1 MKTILH
7 QIAEETKKTERAE
20 RESIKAEIANPST
33 PKDRRTFL
41 KKAALGGIALGG
53 LMHLSVEDTIAQT
66 TQNVSRASSPSDL
79 KITDLR
85 VGMKGGFGGG
95 FASRIIKIY
104 TNQGLTGLGDIRDGT
119 DQRFALFLK
128 SKIVG
133 LNPCNVEMIFKVIK
147 QFGGHGRQGG
157 GVSAVEMACWD
168 LCGKALNVPV
178 WQLLG
183 GRYRDKMRLYAD
195 TPDGRDEA
203 DQEAR
208 IKKRIEEEG
217 FTWLKMD
224 LSAAAIAAANPGSMV
239 NNKYWNV
246 GVPRTQMGPPT
257 GAGAGQRPPTTGP
270 RPMPQASMQ
279 QYMSYNNTEHPFT
292 QIQLTDKGLELMAE
306 RIKNVR
312 HMTGDEIPISTD
324 HFGYM
329 DENQFIRLAKVV
341 EPYRLA
347 WLEDTVPWF
356 YHDRLKALKDAS
368 ATPIC
373 TGEDIYMLG
382 GMLGG
387 FKSLID
393 DRCVDVIHPDL
404 VSAGGILETKKIG
417 DYAEEAGI
425 PMAMHHNSSPVAFM
439 ANVHCAAATE
449 NALVLEFHGG
459 DMLESWESIVVK
471 TDGKPLMEK
480 GFGLVPLTAPG
491 LGIELN
497 DDALKATLPKDAKY
511 FDATP
516 EWDASGRPYDKL
528 WI

>member
-1 MKTILH
+1 
-7 QIAEETKKTERAE
+7 
-20 RESIKAEIANPST
+20 
-33 PKDRRTFL
+33 
-41 KKAALGGIALGG
+41 
-53 LMHLSVEDTIAQT
+53 
-66 TQNVSRASSPSDL
+66 
-79 KITDLR
+79 
-85 VGMKGGFGGG
+85 
-95 FASRIIKIY
+95 
-104 TNQGLTGLGDIRDGT
+104 
-119 DQRFALFLK
+119 
-128 SKIVG
+128 
-133 LNPCNVEMIFKVIK
+133 
-147 QFGGHGRQGG
+147 
-157 GVSAVEMACWD
+157 
-168 LCGKALNVPV
+168 
-178 WQLLG
+178 
-183 GRYRDKMRLYAD
+183 
-195 TPDGRDEA
+195 
-203 DQEAR
+203 
-208 IKKRIEEEG
+208 
-217 FTWLKMD
+217 
-224 LSAAAIAAANPGSMV
+224 
-239 NNKYWNV
+239 
-246 GVPRTQMGPPT
+246 
-257 GAGAGQRPPTTGP
+257 
-270 RPMPQASMQ
+270 MQ
-279 QYMSYNNTEHPFT
+279 QYMGYNNTEHPFT

-306 RIKNVR
+306 RVKNVR

-356 YHDRLKALKDAS
+356 YHDRLKALKEAS
-368 ATPIC
+368 ETPIC

-393 DRCVDVIHPDL
+393 DRCVDIIHPDL

-439 ANVHCAAATE
+439 ANIHCAAATE

-459 DMLESWESIVVK
+459 DMLESWESLVIK

-480 GFGLVPLTAPG
+480 GYGLIPLTAPG

-497 DDALKATLPKDAKY
+497 DEKLKATMPKDAVY

-516 EWDASGRPYDKL
+516 EWDATGRSYDKL

>member
-1 MKTILH
+1 MKTILK
-7 QIAEETKKTERAE
+7 QIAEKTRNLERSERAAV
-20 RESIKAEIANPST
+20 KAEIENTST
-33 PKDRRTFL
+33 PNDRRNFL

-53 LMHLSVEDTIAQT
+53 LIHLSVEDTIAQT
-66 TQNVSRASSPSDL
+66 TQNVSRSSSPSDL

-85 VGMKGGFGGG
+85 VAQKGSGGG
-95 FASRIIKIY
+95 FAPRIIKIY
-104 TNQGLTGLGDIRDGT
+104 TNQGLTGIGDIRDGT

-168 LCGKALNVPV
+168 LCGKAYGVPV

-224 LSAAAIAAANPGSMV
+224 LSAAAVASANPGSLV
-239 NNKYWNV
+239 NNNYWRF
-246 GVPRTQMGPPT
+246 GTPRPATPQQPAQS
-257 GAGAGQRPPTTGP
+257 GAQRPATGP
-270 RPMPQASMQ
+270 RPVPQASME

-292 QIQLTDKGLELMAE
+292 QIQITDKGLELLSERVRKVREMAG
-306 RIKNVR
+306 
-312 HMTGDEIPISTD
+312 MEIPISTD

-356 YHDRLKALKDAS
+356 YHERLKALKEAS
-368 ATPIC
+368 TTPIC

-393 DRCVDVIHPDL
+393 AQCLDIIHPDL

-439 ANVHCAAATE
+439 ANIHCAAATE

-459 DMLESWESIVVK
+459 DMLKEWEAIVIK

-497 DDALKATLPKDAKY
+497 DEALKASMPKDAKY

-516 EWDASGRPYDKL
+516 EWDAQGRPYDKL

>member
-1 MKTILH
+1 MKTILQ
-7 QIAEETKKTERAE
+7 QIAEKTKQQERTERKA
-20 RESIKAEIANPST
+20 IKVELANPATTS
-33 PKDRRTFL
+33 DRRNFL

-53 LMHLSVEDTIAQT
+53 LMHLSIEETIAQT

-85 VGMKGGFGGG
+85 VAEKGGSFS
-95 FASRIIKIY
+95 FANRIIKIY
-104 TNQGLTGLGDIRDGT
+104 TNQGITGLGDIRDGT

-168 LCGKALNVPV
+168 ICGKALGVPV

-183 GRYRDKMRLYAD
+183 GRYRDKIRLYAD
-195 TPDGRDEA
+195 TPGGNDEA
-203 DQEAR
+203 DQLAR
-208 IKKRIEEEG
+208 IKNRLEVEG

-224 LSAAAIAAANPGSMV
+224 LGLASLNSVTPGLMINNNFWKVGQPRPAAPSAAG
-239 NNKYWNV
+239 
-246 GVPRTQMGPPT
+246 
-257 GAGAGQRPPTTGP
+257 GARPSGP
-270 RPMPQASMQ
+270 RPVPQASMES
-279 QYMSYNNTEHPFT
+279 YMSYNNTEAPFT
-292 QIQLTDKGLELMAE
+292 QIQITDKGLEAMAGAIE
-306 RIKNVR
+306 KVR
-312 HMTGDEIPISTD
+312 NMIGPEVPLSAD

-329 DENQFIRLAKVV
+329 DENQFIRLARAV
-341 EPYRLA
+341 EKYRLG

-356 YHDRLKALKDAS
+356 YHERLKALKEAS
-368 ATPIC
+368 ETPIC

-387 FKSLID
+387 FKPLLD
-393 DRCVDVIHPDL
+393 AQCVDIIHPDL

-417 DYAEEAGI
+417 DYAEEVGI

-449 NALVLEFHGG
+449 NVLVLEFHGG
-459 DMLESWESIVVK
+459 DIVKEWTELVIK
-471 TDGKPLMEK
+471 TDGQPLMTQ
-480 GFGLVPLTAPG
+480 GYGNIPLTAPG

-497 DDALKATLPKDAKY
+497 DEALKSRMSKDAKY
-511 FDATP
+511 FEPTP
-516 EWDASGRPYDKL
+516 EWDKTGMTYDKL

>member
-1 MKTILH
+1 MKTILQ
-7 QIAEETKKTERAE
+7 QIAEKTKQQERTERKA
-20 RESIKAEIANPST
+20 IKAELANPATTS
-33 PKDRRTFL
+33 DRRNFL

-53 LMHLSVEDTIAQT
+53 LMHLSIEETIAQT

-85 VGMKGGFGGG
+85 VAEKGGSYS
-95 FASRIIKIY
+95 FANRIIKIY
-104 TNQGLTGLGDIRDGT
+104 TNQGITGLGDIRDGT

-168 LCGKALNVPV
+168 ICGKALGVPV
-178 WQLLG
+178 WHLLG
-183 GRYRDKMRLYAD
+183 GRYRDRMRLYAD
-195 TPDGRDEA
+195 TPDGRDDA
-203 DQEAR
+203 DQQAR
-208 IKKRIEEEG
+208 IKNRIEVEG

-224 LSAAAIAAANPGSMV
+224 LGAGAVASTNPGSLV
-239 NNKYWNV
+239 NNNFWRY
-246 GVPRTQMGPPT
+246 GQPRPATPPQIPQ
-257 GAGAGQRPPTTGP
+257 GGQTPTGP
-270 RPMPQASMQ
+270 RPIPPQASIE

-292 QIQLTDKGLELMAE
+292 QIQITDKGLELMAA
-306 RIKNVR
+306 RIAKIR
-312 HMTGDEIPISTD
+312 EMIGAEIPIATD
-324 HFGYM
+324 HYGYM
-329 DENQFIRLAKVV
+329 DENQFIRLARAV

-356 YHDRLKALKDAS
+356 YHDKLKALKEAS
-368 ATPIC
+368 TTPIC

-387 FKSLID
+387 FKPLID
-393 DRCVDVIHPDL
+393 AQCVDIIHPDL

-439 ANVHCAAATE
+439 ANIHCAAATE

-459 DMLESWESIVVK
+459 DMLAEWEAMVVK
-471 TDGKPLMEK
+471 TDGQPLMDK
-480 GFGLVPLTAPG
+480 GYGLVPLTAPG

-497 DDALKATLPKDAKY
+497 DEALKSRMPKDAKY
-511 FDATP
+511 FDATS
-516 EWDASGRPYDKL
+516 EWDNPGRTYDKL

>member
-1 MKTILH
+1 METILQ
-7 QIAEETKKTERAE
+7 QITEKSKQKERSERAA
-20 RESIKAEIANPST
+20 IKAEIANPAT
-33 PKDRRTFL
+33 PNSRRNFL

-53 LMHLSVEDTIAQT
+53 LIHLSIEDTVAQT
-66 TQNVSRASSPSDL
+66 TQNVSRASSASDL

-85 VGMKGGFGGG
+85 VAQKGTGSFP
-95 FASRIIKIY
+95 ARIIKIY
-104 TNQGLTGLGDIRDGT
+104 TNQGLTGIGDIRDGT

-224 LSAAAIAAANPGSMV
+224 LSSAAIAAANPGSLV
-239 NNKYWNV
+239 NNNYWKF
-246 GVPRTQMGPPT
+246 GTPRPPMPQQQGP
-257 GAGAGQRPPTTGP
+257 AAGQRPSGP
-270 RPMPQASMQ
+270 RPVPEASMN
-279 QYMSYNNTEHPFT
+279 QYMSYNNTEAPFT

-306 RIKNVR
+306 RVKKVR
-312 HMTGDEIPISTD
+312 EMAGMEIPISTD

-329 DENQFIRLAKVV
+329 DENQFIRLAKVI

-347 WLEDTVPWF
+347 WLEDTIPWF
-356 YHDRLKALKDAS
+356 YHDRLKALKEAS
-368 ATPIC
+368 STPIC

-393 DRCVDVIHPDL
+393 DRCVDIIHPDL

-459 DMLESWESIVVK
+459 DILTEWESMVIK
-471 TDGKPLMEK
+471 TDNQPLMDK
-480 GFGLVPLTAPG
+480 GYGLVPLTAPG

-497 DDALKATLPKDAKY
+497 DEVLKSMMPKDAKY

-516 EWDASGRPYDKL
+516 EWDNPGRTYDKL